1 VNGTARRML
10 QEVLTH
16 PRYEII
22 PMPGLVDHV
31 VQHVPKDVTI
41 TVTSSPSKGLDA
53 TLEFAEELARKG
65 FTVVPHLPA
74 RLIVDD
80 AHLKDILQKLNK
92 VEIHNVLVIAGD
104 VPKPAGQ
111 FEGALS
117 LLSAMADLDHGIDDI
132 GITGYPESHPFIDD
146 DVTIQSMWD
155 KRRFGTYIVSN
166 ICFDP
171 KVIIGWVARVRRRGV
186 ELPIYVG
193 MPGVTDRAKLWRIS
207 RSIGLGESARFLRLY
222 GNRLARLLLPGGY
235 DPGRLIRRL
244 ADAFGDPALKLAGIH
259 IYTFNEVRRTEKWRR
274 DMLGRGTGTADP
286 SPDDRPER
294 SRG

>member
-1 VNGTARRML
+1 ML
-10 QEVLTH
+10 EEVLMH
-16 PRYEII
+16 SRYEII

-41 TVTSSPSKGLDA
+41 TITSSPSKGLDA
-53 TLEFAEELARKG
+53 TLEFAEGLAREG
-65 FTVVPHLPA
+65 FAVVPHLPA
-74 RLIVDD
+74 RLIVDES
-80 AHLKDILQKLNK
+80 HLKDTLQKLQTIK
-92 VEIHNVLVIAGD
+92 IHDVLVIAGD
-104 VPKPAGQ
+104 VPQPAGQ

-117 LLSAMADLDHGIDDI
+117 LLAVMAELDHGIDRI

-155 KRRFGTYIVSN
+155 KRHFATYIVSN

-222 GNRLARLLLPGGY
+222 GNSLARLLLPGAY
-235 DPGRLIRRL
+235 NPGRLLRRL
-244 ADAFGDPALKLAGIH
+244 TDALSDPAMKLAGIH
-259 IYTFNEVRRTEKWRR
+259 IYTFNEVRRTEEWRR
-274 DMLGRGTGTADP
+274 DMLSRGSGTPDP
-286 SPDDRPER
+286 APDDRPE
-294 SRG
+294 SSEG

>member
-1 VNGTARRML
+1 ML
-10 QEVLTH
+10 EEVLMH
-16 PRYEII
+16 SRYEII

-53 TLEFAEELARKG
+53 TLELAEGLAREG
-65 FTVVPHLPA
+65 FAVVPHLPA
-74 RLIVDD
+74 RLIIDES
-80 AHLKDILQKLNK
+80 HLKDTLQKLQTIK
-92 VEIHNVLVIAGD
+92 IHDVLVIAGD
-104 VPKPAGQ
+104 VSQPAGQ

-117 LLSAMADLDHGIDDI
+117 LLAVMAGLDHGIDRI

-155 KRRFGTYIVSN
+155 KRHFATYIVSN

-222 GNRLARLLLPGGY
+222 GNRVARLLLPGGY
-235 DPGRLIRRL
+235 NPGRLLRRL
-244 ADAFGDPALKLAGIH
+244 TDAFSDPAMKLAGIH
-259 IYTFNEVRRTEKWRR
+259 IYTFNEVRRTEEWRR
-274 DMLGRGTGTADP
+274 DMLSRGSGTPDP
-286 SPDDRPER
+286 APDDRPE
-294 SRG
+294 SSQG